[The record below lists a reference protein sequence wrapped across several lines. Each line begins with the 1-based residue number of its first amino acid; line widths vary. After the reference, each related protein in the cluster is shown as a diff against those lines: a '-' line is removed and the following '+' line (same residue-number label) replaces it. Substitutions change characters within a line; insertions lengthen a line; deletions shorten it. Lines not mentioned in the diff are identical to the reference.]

1 MQVKLVLILIVVQ
14 YSQKSVFS
22 FEKGSNHQNHF
33 SLGSLRLV
41 KKSPCKISDSPLPP
55 PPPYPA
61 TPPLTATW
69 KTLMDLMYE
78 FEPEQV
84 SETDT
89 CESDA
94 KYFEEES
101 YDENTVRTG
110 CLN

>member
-41 KKSPCKISDSPLPP
+41 KKSTVKFLILPSPH
-55 PPPYPA
+55 PPYPA